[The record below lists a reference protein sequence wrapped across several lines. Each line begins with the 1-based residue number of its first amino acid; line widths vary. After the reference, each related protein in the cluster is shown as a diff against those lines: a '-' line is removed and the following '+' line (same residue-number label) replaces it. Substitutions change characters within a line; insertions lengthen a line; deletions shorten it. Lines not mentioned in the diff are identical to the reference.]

1 MAIPQPH
8 RRSNGGVTLFD
19 VARLA
24 GVHPSTVSR
33 ALDPEQ
39 RKRVKEP
46 TRRLIMDAA
55 SRLGYRPD
63 LIARGLRNGRTAT
76 VGVIAADLGNTFV
89 TPIIHGLTGAIE
101 MAGML
106 PLIAETQDDHD
117 RFQIILD
124 HMLSRRV
131 DAIVVIA
138 ARTGDQA
145 ILEDTGQSVP
155 IVITGRPLAKTILPQ
170 VIHDDRGGGQ
180 LVAEHFHQLGHR
192 RVAQL
197 HGPVDVGNFPRRAEG
212 FTEVCRARGLDEVEL
227 QGRAEFPNIEDGARL
242 MDELL
247 DRPGPLPTAVF
258 AHNDNIAVGALSRL
272 RAAGLEV
279 PEQVSLAGYNDLPM
293 VDQLCP
299 PLTTV
304 LYPSLEVGKA
314 AGEMVRQLL
323 EGQVPKDLSLEPRL
337 IVRESTGSVSEQQL
351 ANEPHPAR

>member
-1 MAIPQPH
+1 MSMPSASG

-24 GVHPSTVSR
+24 GVHASTVSR
-33 ALDPEQ
+33 ALDPQQ

-46 TRRLIMDAA
+46 TRRLILDAA
-55 SRLGYRPD
+55 ARLGYRPD

-76 VGVIAADLGNTFV
+76 VGVVAADLGNTFV

-117 RFQIILD
+117 RFAIILD

-138 ARTGDQA
+138 ARSGDQA
-145 ILEDTGQSVP
+145 TLESAGKLVP
-155 IVITGRPLAKTILPQ
+155 VVIAGRPMNRTSLPQ
-170 VIHDDRGGGQ
+170 VIHDDRRGGQ
-180 LVAEHFHQLGHR
+180 LVAEHFHKLGHNL
-192 RVAQL
+192 VAQL
-197 HGPVDVGNFPRRAEG
+197 QGPSDVLNFPRRAEG
-212 FTEVCRARGLDEVEL
+212 FAEVCITTGMTELAL
-227 QGRAEFPNIEDGARL
+227 QGRANFPMIDDGQLL
-242 MDELL
+242 MQALL
-247 DRPGPLPTAVF
+247 ERPGRFPTAVF

-272 RAAGLEV
+272 RRRGLAV
-279 PEQVSLAGYNDLPM
+279 PDDVSLAGYNDMPM
-293 VDQLCP
+293 VDQLSP

-304 LYPSLEVGKA
+304 RYPSLEVGQA

-323 EGQVPKDLSLEPRL
+323 DGESPADVCMAPNL
-337 IVRESTGSVSEQQL
+337 IVREST
-351 ANEPHPAR
+351 ARV